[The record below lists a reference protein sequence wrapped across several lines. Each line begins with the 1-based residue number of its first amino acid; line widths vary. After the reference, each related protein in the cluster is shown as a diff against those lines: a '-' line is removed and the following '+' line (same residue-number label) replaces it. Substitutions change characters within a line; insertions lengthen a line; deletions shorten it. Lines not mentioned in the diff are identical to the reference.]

1 MVACN
6 AGKSQKMIALVE
18 PGHAL
23 KTAPHLRKWGVGLRG
38 FLGVGLGLRG
48 VGLGW
53 GCEASWACAHTVS
66 HGVGLRGFL
75 GVYIIT
81 GFWTYDLKA
90 HCCFVCPHRFEC
102 KVHTPGFPEAGSI
115 P

>member
-1 MVACN
+1 
-6 AGKSQKMIALVE
+6 MIALVE

-53 GCEASWACAHTVS
+53 GCEASRAC
-66 HGVGLRGFL
+66 
-75 GVYIIT
+75 
-81 GFWTYDLKA
+81 
-90 HCCFVCPHRFEC
+90 
-102 KVHTPGFPEAGSI
+102 TPLAYSISI
-115 P
+115 PQLYYGFIILVLLEYANAQAWGAILSFASFKCTLVH